1 MLQPNSFKVFTSN
14 ARNRPA
20 LEQVGIKLFGEKLQ
34 HFTVTGVSNLSVSS
48 EHGSTYVVVGIFFL
62 CVCVCFCDCLFLRIL
77 FREAPFQ
84 TVFLRL
90 VLCKTTW

>member
-34 HFTVTGVSNLSVSS
+34 HFSVTGVSNLSVSS
-48 EHGSTYVVVGIFFL
+48 EHGSTYVVVGIFFF
-62 CVCVCFCDCLFLRIL
+62 VCVCLFL
-77 FREAPFQ
+77 
-84 TVFLRL
+84 
-90 VLCKTTW
+90 